1 MISSAAPG
9 GQRQG
14 GVAADRGT
22 ISLIVIGVV
31 AVVVVLLL
39 AIGRFGR
46 DLDDSAR
53 AQTAADAAALA
64 GVQGGRQLAAEVAEA
79 NGAVLV
85 SFAADSD
92 SVRVTTAV
100 SGAVASAR
108 ATGS

>member
-1 MISSAAPG
+1 MTSRAADL

-14 GVAADRGT
+14 GTAADRGSV
-22 ISLIVIGVV
+22 SLIVIGVV
-31 AVVVVLLL
+31 AVAVALLL
-39 AIGRFGR
+39 SIGRFGR

-79 NGAVLV
+79 NGAELV
-85 SFAADSD
+85 SFVADNG

-108 ATGS
+108 AIGS